1 MDLLDEFPSTEA
13 EFRGRFADEERC
25 RAHLARLKWREGF
38 RCGHC
43 GGKTAYF
50 LPSKRVVY
58 ECAGCGRQVSVIAG
72 TIFEQS
78 KKPLALWF
86 RAIFEVT
93 ASKQGISAAELQRK
107 LGLGSYQTA
116 WSWLHKIRTAMVR
129 PNREPLSGEVEID
142 ESYLGGPEAGKPG
155 RGAEDKAIVAAAVE
169 KRGRGCG
176 RVRLG
181 LIADVSARVLIGFVQ
196 QHLGGDETAHTD
208 GWRGYAQLGKTGY
221 RHIISVLSK
230 LDQTAAE
237 VLPRVHLVFS
247 LLKRWILGT
256 HQGSVSRK
264 HLAGY
269 LEEFTLML
277 RIPCGHRFNRRRAR
291 RITHGAERLL
301 GIAMAT
307 PPRPFWKIVGRP
319 HPQGKARLAVAA

>member
-1 MDLLDEFPSTEA
+1 MELVAFPSTEA
-13 EFRGRFADEERC
+13 EFRACFAEEAQC
-25 RAHLARLKWREGF
+25 RAYLAQLRWPGGF
-38 RCGHC
+38 RCAHC
-43 GGKTAYF
+43 GGQAAYF
-50 LPSKRVVY
+50 LRSKRVVY
-58 ECAGCGRQVSVIAG
+58 ECAGCGRQVSLIAG

-86 RAIFEVT
+86 RAIFDVT

-116 WSWLHKIRTAMVR
+116 WSWLQKIRTATVR

-142 ESYLGGPEAGKPG
+142 ESYLGGPKPGKPG
-155 RGAEDKAIVAAAVE
+155 RGAEEKAIVAGAVE

-181 LIADVSARVLIGFVQ
+181 LLANVSASALIGFVQ
-196 QHLGGDETAHTD
+196 SHLDRGESAHTD
-208 GWRGYAQLGKTGY
+208 GWRGYAKLGKKGY
-221 RHIISVLSK
+221 QHIVSVLSR

-237 VLPRVHLVFS
+237 VLPRVHLIFS

-256 HQGSVSRK
+256 HQGSVSLK
-264 HLAGY
+264 HLQGY
-269 LEEFTLML
+269 LEEFAF
-277 RIPCGHRFNRRRAR
+277 RFNRRHAR

-301 GIAMAT
+301 GIVIVT
-307 PPRPFWKIVGRP
+307 PPRPFWKIVGRSR
-319 HPQGKARLAVAA
+319 PQAKARLTAPA

>member
-1 MDLLDEFPSTEA
+1 MDVSEFPSSEA
-13 EFRGRFADEERC
+13 EFRTRFAFDDQC
-25 RAHLARLKWREGF
+25 REYLARRKWPEDF
-38 RCGHC
+38 RCAHC
-43 GGKTAYF
+43 GGRTAYF

-58 ECAGCGRQVSVIAG
+58 ECAGCRRQVSVIAG

-116 WSWLHKIRTAMVR
+116 WSWLQKIRSAMVR
-129 PNREPLSGEVEID
+129 PDRQPLAGEVEID
-142 ESYLGGPEAGKPG
+142 ESYLGGAEAGKPG
-155 RGAEDKAIVAAAVE
+155 RAAEKKAIVAAVVE

-176 RVRLG
+176 RVQLG
-181 LIADVSARVLIGFVQ
+181 SIADVSAGALGAFVEK
-196 QHLGGDETAHTD
+196 HLGSGETAHTD
-208 GWRGYAQLGKTGY
+208 GWRGYGVLGKTGY
-221 RHIISVLSK
+221 RHIVWVSSK
-230 LDQTAAE
+230 LDQTAAG
-237 VLPRVHLVFS
+237 VLPRVHLLFS
-247 LLKRWILGT
+247 LVKRWILGT

-264 HLAGY
+264 HLDGY
-269 LEEFTLML
+269 LEEFTF
-277 RIPCGHRFNRRRAR
+277 RFNRRRAR

-307 PPRPFWKIVGRP
+307 PPRPFRKIVGRP
-319 HPQGKARLAVAA
+319 GPSGLAAAT

>member
-1 MDLLDEFPSTEA
+1 M
-13 EFRGRFADEERC
+13 
-25 RAHLARLKWREGF
+25 
-38 RCGHC
+38 
-43 GGKTAYF
+43 
-50 LPSKRVVY
+50 
-58 ECAGCGRQVSVIAG
+58 IAG

-93 ASKQGISAAELQRK
+93 ASKQGISAAELHRK

-116 WSWLHKIRTAMVR
+116 WSWLQKIRTATVR

-142 ESYLGGPEAGKPG
+142 ESYVGGPEPGKPG
-155 RGAEDKAIVAAAVE
+155 RGAEEKAIVAAAVE

-181 LIADVSARVLIGFVQ
+181 LLTSVSASALIGFVQ
-196 QHLGGDETAHTD
+196 NHVDGGQTAHTD
-208 GWRGYAQLGKTGY
+208 GWPGYAKLGKTGY
-221 RHIISVLSK
+221 QHIVSVLSQ

-237 VLPRVHLVFS
+237 VLPRVHLIFS

-256 HQGSVSRK
+256 HQGSVSLK
-264 HLAGY
+264 HLEGY
-269 LEEFTLML
+269 LKEFTF
-277 RIPCGHRFNRRRAR
+277 RFNRRRAQ

-301 GIAMAT
+301 GIAIVT
-307 PPRPFWKIVGRP
+307 PPRPFWKIIGRP
-319 HPQGKARLAVAA
+319 RPQSGLAAPA

>member
-1 MDLLDEFPSTEA
+1 MVLIDEFPSTEA
-13 EFRGRFADEERC
+13 EFRGRFAEEEQC
-25 RAHLARLKWREGF
+25 RAHLARLKWPEGF

-58 ECAGCGRQVSVIAG
+58 ECASCGHQVSVIAG

-78 KKPLALWF
+78 KKPLVLWF
-86 RAIFEVT
+86 RAVFEVT

-107 LGLGSYQTA
+107 LALGSYQTA

-129 PNREPLSGEVEID
+129 PNRGPLAGEVEID
-142 ESYLGGPEAGKPG
+142 ESYLGAPEAGKPG
-155 RGAEDKAIVAAAVE
+155 RAAEKKAIIAAAVE

-176 RVRLG
+176 RVRLSS
-181 LIADVSARVLIGFVQ
+181 LANVSANVLIGYVR

-208 GWRGYAQLGKTGY
+208 GWRGYARLGKTGY
-221 RHIISVLSK
+221 QHIVSVLSQ

-256 HQGSVSRK
+256 HQGSVSLQ

-269 LEEFTLML
+269 LEEFTF
-277 RIPCGHRFNRRRAR
+277 RFNRRRAR

-319 HPQGKARLAVAA
+319 HPEGKPRLAVTT

>member
-1 MDLLDEFPSTEA
+1 MDLIDEFRSTEA
-13 EFRGRFADEERC
+13 EFRSRFADEEQC
-25 RAHLARLKWREGF
+25 RTYLARLKWPEGF
-38 RCGHC
+38 RCEHC

-58 ECAGCGRQVSVIAG
+58 ECASCGHPVSVIAG

-116 WSWLHKIRTAMVR
+116 WSWLHKIRSAMVR
-129 PNREPLSGEVEID
+129 PNRELLSGEVEID
-142 ESYLGGPEAGKPG
+142 ESYLGAPEAGKPG
-155 RGAEDKAIVAAAVE
+155 RAAGKKAIIAAAVE

-181 LIADVSARVLIGFVQ
+181 SLADVSANVLIGFVR

-208 GWRGYAQLGKTGY
+208 GWRGYARLGKTGY
-221 RHIISVLSK
+221 QHIVSVLSQ

-237 VLPRVHLVFS
+237 VLPRVHLVVS

-256 HQGSVSRK
+256 HQGSASLQ

-269 LEEFTLML
+269 LEEFTF
-277 RIPCGHRFNRRRAR
+277 RFNRRRAR

-307 PPRPFWKIVGRP
+307 PPRPFWKIVARP
-319 HPQGKARLAVAA
+319 HPEGNAQLAVAA